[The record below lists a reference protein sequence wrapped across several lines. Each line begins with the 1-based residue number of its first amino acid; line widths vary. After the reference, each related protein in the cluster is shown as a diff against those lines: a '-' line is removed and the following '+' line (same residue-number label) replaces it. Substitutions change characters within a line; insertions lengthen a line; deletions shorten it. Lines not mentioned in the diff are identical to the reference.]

1 MTNPKRLCWRKCMLF
16 AASAGLA
23 LAAAP
28 IAQAQETPQE
38 TPKVT
43 EPDEQILR
51 WDVVVVTANRRAESV
66 QDVAQSI
73 SALSG
78 GALLEQGVGDYESLV
93 RLVPGIVAT
102 GETSFAKLTVRGV
115 ETSRTTSGNGAQKPV
130 SIYLDDLPLTTFSV
144 LTPDITPFD
153 LSHVEVLRGP
163 QGTLFGS
170 GSLAG
175 AVRYITNKPELSEFA
190 SAIDLDGGV
199 SENESYRRRAA
210 AMLNVPLTD
219 NLAVR
224 VAANYKNDD
233 GFVEN
238 VGTGTKNANAQE
250 STGIRAALR
259 WEPAGN
265 FAATLTG
272 SYNTTT
278 IEDTALYDP
287 NIGVRKSRSQTPFDI
302 SSDLKTLN
310 LQLEAD
316 LGWADLTSSSTVAEA
331 PDFWT
336 LELGAIVPG
345 VPYSIQSDT
354 NTKTVVQEVRLV
366 SKLSDVFD
374 WVAGVYYLNQ
384 KSDVSTVL
392 FFSTPFVDALNITGL
407 PTNLAPGSA
416 NSYQP
421 QKNESRE
428 VAAFGEATY
437 HFSNSLKLA
446 AGVRVTDSLYSTSL
460 TGGFATPASF
470 PAIFTGGNQNVPL
483 EPLLIGTFT
492 TGHKVTAT
500 PRVSLTWQPYND
512 HTYYAVAAQGF
523 RRDHP
528 NGVVSLNGGRSLV
541 DPTDPSIIPESAAGD
556 SLWNYEVGAKAYWL
570 DRRLRTN
577 IAAYYV
583 DWSNMQV
590 SLVRSSD
597 QFPYIGNIGK
607 ARSVG
612 LEGEVE
618 IWPTDDLNFGLNFT
632 LQEAKVTSITAEQAL
647 ISGAEMSS
655 KLSSPTTTFST
666 FGKYTW
672 QWGSADMYARLDAQY
687 VGSYP
692 NAFPNTPGAGLVS
705 PTFSSIPPYT
715 KVDLSLGWAK
725 NNLGL
730 VLYADNLLDNDEP
743 IFINPANFTFNRHA
757 TLRPRTIGVR
767 LSWKH

>member
-1 MTNPKRLCWRKCMLF
+1 MTNWKRPRWRKRMLF
-16 AASAGLA
+16 AATAGVA
-23 LAAAP
+23 LAATPFAN
-28 IAQAQETPQE
+28 AQEA
-38 TPKVT
+38 PKVT
-43 EPDEQILR
+43 EPDEQTATR
-51 WDVVVVTANRRAESV
+51 DVVIVTANRREESV

-78 GALLEQGVGDYESLV
+78 DALVEQGIGDYESLV
-93 RLVPGIVAT
+93 RSVPGIVAT

-153 LSHVEVLRGP
+153 FSHVEVLRGP

-175 AVRYITNKPELSEFA
+175 AVRYITNKPDLSGFDA
-190 SAIDLDGGV
+190 AIDLDGGV
-199 SENESYRRRAA
+199 SENDSYRRRAS
-210 AMLNVPLTD
+210 AMVNVPLAD
-219 NLAVR
+219 NLALR
-224 VAANYKNDD
+224 VTGTYKNDD
-233 GFVEN
+233 GFVDN
-238 VGTGTKNANAQE
+238 VGTGTKNANNQE
-250 STGIRAALR
+250 NAGIRAGLR
-259 WEPAGN
+259 WEATDS

-278 IEDTALYDP
+278 IDDTALYDP
-287 NIGVRKSRSQTPFDI
+287 KIGVRKASSRYPFGI

-316 LGWADLTSSSTVAEA
+316 LGWADLTSSSTAAEA
-331 PDFWT
+331 PSVWT

-345 VPYSIQSDT
+345 IPYNIQSDT
-354 NTKTVVQEVRLV
+354 DTKTIVQEVRLV
-366 SKLSDVFD
+366 SKPSDVFD

-384 KSDVSTVL
+384 KSDASTVL
-392 FFSTPFVDALNITGL
+392 FFATPFIDALKITGL
-407 PTNLAPGSA
+407 PTDLAPGSA

-421 QKNESRE
+421 QKNESE
-428 VAAFGEATY
+428 ELAAFGEATY
-437 HFSNSLKLA
+437 RFSDTLKLA
-446 AGVRVTDSLYSTSL
+446 VGVRVTDSIYSTSL
-460 TGGFATPASF
+460 TGGFSAPTSF
-470 PAIFTGGNQNVPL
+470 PAIFTGGNRDVPL
-483 EPLLIGTFT
+483 VANAVGTFP

-500 PRVSLTWQPYND
+500 PRVSLTWQPDSD

-541 DPTDPSIIPESAAGD
+541 DPTDPSIIPESADGD
-556 SLWNYEVGAKAYWL
+556 SLWNYELGAKAFWFDGL
-570 DRRLRTN
+570 LRTN
-577 IAAYYV
+577 VAAYYI

-612 LEGEVE
+612 LEGELE

-632 LQEAKVTSITAEQAL
+632 LQEAKVTSITSEQAL
-647 ISGAEMSS
+647 IAGANMSS
-655 KLSSPTTTFST
+655 KLTSPTTSFSA

-672 QWGSADMYARLDAQY
+672 EWGGADMYARLDAQY
-687 VGSYP
+687 VGAYP
-692 NAFPNTPGAGLVS
+692 NAFPNTPGAGTVS
-705 PTFSSIPPYT
+705 PTFASVPPYN
-715 KVDLSLGWAK
+715 KVDLSIGWSQD
-725 NNLGL
+725 NLGL
-730 VLYADNLLDNDEP
+730 VLYADNLLDSDDP
-743 IFINPANFTFNRHA
+743 IFINPANFSFNRYA
-757 TLRPRTIGVR
+757 TLRPRTIGLR
-767 LSWKH
+767 MNWKY